1 MASAAYEVLARS
13 RRGDPLRHIGTLAAP
28 SDDLARAY
36 ARWLY
41 DEESWVEVAVVRREY
56 VLAVRGA
63 AGERAP

>member
-1 MASAAYEVLARS
+1 MAYEVLARS

-41 DEESWVEVAVVRREY
+41 DEESWADVAVVRREY
-56 VLAVRGA
+56 VLAVRGGPEMPA
-63 AGERAP
+63 